1 MPCDMDSLDDILLF
15 ADRHC
20 TDDPLALLLQKDRYP
35 GINLGLVAQQLEGR
49 SQAHSKWP
57 SLAACGSYFFPPKLN
72 REQSSSE
79 ATARYKAG
87 IAARLHPDTLADL
100 TGGMGVDI
108 SFMAPHCRQADYFEL
123 DTELCAIA
131 EHNFRHLGL
140 DNIACHNADS
150 LAHLAAHSHRYSLIF
165 IDPARRDSHG
175 RKVSA
180 FENCTPDLI
189 ASLPLLQSRCERLLI
204 KASPMIDLHLALS
217 QLGSVAEVHIV
228 AVGNEC
234 KEILFLSGDSTEPT
248 IHCANITAA
257 GTSLTSFTATSEAA
271 AQPLYATE
279 TATYLYEPNSAIM
292 KGGCYNTLCQQYNL
306 HKLARNTHLYTS
318 DRLVYGFPGR
328 IFEIL
333 QAIPLNAKTV
343 RKALPDGKAH
353 VVTRNYPMAAADLQR
368 QLKLREG
375 GDLFIIAATLGTRPQ
390 GWLCRRVAAT
400 PSGTDS

>member
-1 MPCDMDSLDDILLF
+1 M
-15 ADRHC
+15 
-20 TDDPLALLLQKDRYP
+20 
-35 GINLGLVAQQLEGR
+35 
-49 SQAHSKWP
+49 
-57 SLAACGSYFFPPKLN
+57 
-72 REQSSSE
+72 
-79 ATARYKAG
+79 
-87 IAARLHPDTLADL
+87 
-100 TGGMGVDI
+100 
-108 SFMAPHCRQADYFEL
+108 
-123 DTELCAIA
+123 
-131 EHNFRHLGL
+131 
-140 DNIACHNADS
+140 
-150 LAHLAAHSHRYSLIF
+150 
-165 IDPARRDSHG
+165 
-175 RKVSA
+175 
-180 FENCTPDLI
+180 
-189 ASLPLLQSRCERLLI
+189 
-204 KASPMIDLHLALS
+204 
-217 QLGSVAEVHIV
+217 AEVHIV

-234 KEILFLSGDSTEPT
+234 KEILFLSGDSTEPA